1 MGAFDS
7 KQSSLAEIESKL
19 SKAKTSFGSEVFDDL
34 SLQLEHVTKSM
45 DSFSATTDQKR
56 KKIID
61 NVNENLE
68 QELQSAEMQL
78 AEIVSKCESL
88 RTAAHAP
95 AELQEK
101 AASLMVSNRT
111 MIFLFFLQ
119 KSTDQIQKR
128 YFLGNSRFVL
138 FAVLVYWT

>member
-1 MGAFDS
+1 
-7 KQSSLAEIESKL
+7 
-19 SKAKTSFGSEVFDDL
+19 
-34 SLQLEHVTKSM
+34 M

-111 MIFLFFLQ
+111 LNFLFFLQ
-119 KSTDQIQKR
+119 KSTDHIRKR
-128 YFLGNSRFVL
+128 YLEKFLCFVL
-138 FAVLVYWT
+138 FAVLIY